1 MNTLMR
7 MARLRLWSDQAAARA
22 VQIGSYI
29 VGVAVL
35 ILALRA
41 LTRMGATEV
50 ELLIGILAA
59 LGLAVGLIALGTI
72 TAMHEEIRRR

>member
-1 MNTLMR
+1 MNSLMR
-7 MARLRLWSDQAAARA
+7 MARLHLWSDLAAARA
-22 VQIGSYI
+22 AQIGSYI

-59 LGLAVGLIALGTI
+59 LGLAVGLIALGTL